1 MSLCYEFQKWTI
13 LSLAGIAISLS
24 VGLVLQYAHGS
35 EHDDMVNE
43 LLSNGYNV
51 THLQGQNITK
61 LLNNSIYGENDPEIT
76 CTGVSWMN
84 QTSTSCSLVNITKV
98 DEDFEKLQK
107 EIDQDRED
115 YLKNLTR

>member
-1 MSLCYEFQKWTI
+1 
-13 LSLAGIAISLS
+13 
-24 VGLVLQYAHGS
+24 
-35 EHDDMVNE
+35 
-43 LLSNGYNV
+43 
-51 THLQGQNITK
+51 
-61 LLNNSIYGENDPEIT
+61 
-76 CTGVSWMN
+76 MN